1 VIIRQASISDREDI
15 AELYKTVAV
24 EGNVVGIS
32 RRPHE
37 ITDTYVYSLLNR
49 KPADI
54 VCLVGVDDDDR
65 VIGLVHGT
73 KNGLEVYSHI
83 LGDLTVIV
91 SPDHQSKG
99 IAKKLSLAFL
109 EHIFNQRTDIMRVEM
124 EVITIL
130 KLVQAFELA
139 GFVKEAETSKRIKN
153 GDGTFS
159 NSVLM
164 AWFNPN
170 FKG

>member
-1 VIIRQASISDREDI
+1 MIIRQASIADREDI
-15 AELYKTVAV
+15 AELYKTVA
-24 EGNVVGIS
+24 GNVVGIA

-37 ITDTYVYSLLNR
+37 ITDTYVYSLLNK

-54 VCLVGVDDDDR
+54 VCLVGVNEEGC
-65 VIGLVHGT
+65 VIGVVHGI
-73 KNGLEVYSHI
+73 KNGLDVYSHI

-91 SPDHQSKG
+91 KPELQSKG
-99 IAKKLSLAFL
+99 FGRKLSLAFL
-109 EHIFNQRTDIMRVEM
+109 EHIFNHRPDIMRVEM

-130 KLVQAFELA
+130 KLVEAFELA
-139 GFVKEAETSKRIKN
+139 GFVKEAEVAKRIRN
-153 GDGTFS
+153 ADGTFS